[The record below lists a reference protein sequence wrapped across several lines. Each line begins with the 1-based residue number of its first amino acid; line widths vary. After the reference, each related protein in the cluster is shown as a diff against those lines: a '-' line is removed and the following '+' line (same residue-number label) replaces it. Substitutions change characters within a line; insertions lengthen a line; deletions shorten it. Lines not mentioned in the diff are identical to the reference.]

1 MIAAASM
8 QHFSMCRTL
17 RSTVHLRSS
26 GCPHNSTA
34 HVQSAKQSHAH
45 FTRGE
50 ASTSAG

>member
-1 MIAAASM
+1 MIATTSM

-17 RSTVHLRSS
+17 RSTVHFHSS
-26 GCPHNSTA
+26 GCPHDSTA
-34 HVQSAKQSHAH
+34 CVQSAKQSHAH